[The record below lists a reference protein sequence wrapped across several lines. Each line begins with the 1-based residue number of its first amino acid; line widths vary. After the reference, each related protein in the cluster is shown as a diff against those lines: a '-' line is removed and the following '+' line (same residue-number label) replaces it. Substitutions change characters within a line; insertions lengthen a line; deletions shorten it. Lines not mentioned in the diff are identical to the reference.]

1 MRCTSPLAS
10 LPLRTLGWGACAW
23 LACAG
28 GVHAAPPMP
37 LENIAHTVI
46 LGDTLERLA
55 QQYLGDAR
63 RWPVLQASN
72 HVGNPRRL
80 QPGSVLHI
88 PVRLMPSAPA
98 KVEFVHGSVM
108 LTGASGTTP
117 AQAGQQIDE
126 GTRLQ
131 AGPDAFVSVQ
141 LADGSVVRVQ
151 AQTDVQLRQMRRR
164 GRAGSLQS
172 VLEMHSGSLE
182 TSVPDQ
188 REELRRFEIRTPTAS
203 TSVRGTRF
211 DVALAPD
218 GRTTTAVV
226 EGSVAV
232 QPVAAKASATTP
244 GTLLQPGQGL
254 AVSAT
259 GEFGTPRALLPAP
272 DLSALPA
279 ALHDGALLTLPLPSP
294 SGGAVAWQVR
304 VAQDAQLTQVLRQG
318 TFNGPQATWQ
328 GLSDGTYHVAVRG
341 LDDAGIPGYPAQRT
355 LVVKTRPIPPLAQA
369 PAPSATLARG
379 QGELRCTE
387 VPGVRWYHLQV
398 ARDPGFRD
406 IVLDASHQTDCRL
419 ALVDLPTGSY
429 HWRAA
434 SVQQPANGTADQG
447 PFSPPQPFTVADR
460 PATLQSLQAQDGG
473 PDVALH
479 WAAQPGQSFRLQ
491 IARDPLFAQPL
502 EDTRLDQPAWVAQG
516 LPTGTYY
523 VRIQV
528 LSDAGLRS
536 DFSQPR
542 KITVGGSV
550 QDSSGQ
556 PLRSP
561 TGAAVQSQ

>member
-1 MRCTSPLAS
+1 MRSTFLLAS
-10 LPLRTLGWGACAW
+10 PPLRTLGWGVCAW

-28 GVHAAPPMP
+28 GAHAAPPTP

-88 PVRLMPSAPA
+88 PVRLLPSAPA
-98 KVEFVHGSVM
+98 KVEFVHGSVV
-108 LTGASGTTP
+108 LASASGTAPVQT
-117 AQAGQQIDE
+117 GQQIDE
-126 GTRLQ
+126 GARLQ

-182 TSVPDQ
+182 TSVPNQ
-188 REELRRFEIRTPTAS
+188 HEELRRFEIRTPTAS

-232 QPVAAKASATTP
+232 QAAASKTPATP
-244 GTLLQPGQGL
+244 SGTLLQPGQGL

-259 GEFGTPRALLPAP
+259 GELGKPRALLPAP
-272 DLSALPA
+272 DLAALPE
-279 ALHDGALLTLPLPSP
+279 ALHDAALLTLPLPSP
-294 SGGAVAWQVR
+294 SGGAAAWQVR
-304 VAQDAQLTQVLRQG
+304 IARDAQLTQVLRQG
-318 TFNGPQATWQ
+318 TFSGPQATWQ
-328 GLSDGTYHVAVRG
+328 GLEDGTYYVAVRG

-355 LVVKTRPIPPLAQA
+355 LLVKTRPIPPLAQS

-398 ARDPGFRD
+398 AREPAFRD
-406 IVLDASHQTDCRL
+406 VVLDADRQADCRL
-419 ALVDLPTGSY
+419 ALADLPTGSY

-434 SVQQPANGTADQG
+434 SVQQPTNGPADQG

-460 PATLQSLQAQDGG
+460 PTALQSLQAQDGG
-473 PDVALH
+473 PSVALH

-491 IARDPLFAQPL
+491 VARDTTFAQPL
-502 EDTRLDQPAWVAQG
+502 EDTRLSQPTWVAQG
-516 LPTGTYY
+516 LPAGAYY

-528 LSDAGLRS
+528 LSDAGLQS